1 MGKVVIDPPMG
12 WRFGFPAV
20 YDGDLGDEKAI
31 EAFCIKR
38 GYPQDLIDRGFLK
51 HCRWWDHTEPPK
63 ENEDVKEHD
72 QEVGATTTQED
83 GEGTD

>member
-38 GYPQDLIDRGFLK
+38 GYPQKLIDQGMLK
-51 HCRWWDHTEPPK
+51 HCRWWDFKPDK
-63 ENEDVKEHD
+63 EEGDVKEHD
-72 QEVGATTTQED
+72 EEAGATAALED